1 MAFQSY
7 YYVISDAFEEQET
20 LLDNNQNMLVSPRNH
35 FSDTIVR
42 RPHYAAGVLPIAW
55 IPGYSN
61 DPMFLVGKDIR
72 CSGICDFGGKVCNRL
87 DKVRDS
93 VYSPHLT
100 ASREWYEESLGVSL
114 SAKDI
119 LRRLNPS
126 TCIRIEG
133 RTQIGNVYHM
143 YVVEIPFDPLL
154 PRNYEHTVNFLKSKG
169 IWRSHVEKKN
179 VMWVT
184 YDEMTRVLRR
194 RTVFGN
200 TLNLNR
206 DLIERI
212 GRCRQADWYALCKAN
227 ERSFE

>member
-7 YYVISDAFEEQET
+7 YYVISDAFEEQES
-20 LLDNNQNMLVSPRNH
+20 LMDNSQNMVVSPRLSP
-35 FSDTIVR
+35 FTPPQR

-55 IPGYSN
+55 IREDEPV
-61 DPMFLVGKDIR
+61 FLVGKDIR

-87 DKVRDS
+87 DKVRDN
-93 VYSPHLT
+93 VFSPHLT

-154 PRNYEHTVNFLKSKG
+154 PRNYEHAVNFLKSKG

-184 YDEMTRVLRR
+184 LDEMTRVHRR

-206 DLIERI
+206 DMIERI
-212 GRCRQADWYALCKAN
+212 GRCNQGDWYTLCKAN
-227 ERSFE
+227 EHSFE